1 MVQPSRNRMKRVAL
15 SGGRGNVLA
24 WLSMSE
30 QHNYV
35 LGTHDEELDRLGLQH
50 RVWRPT
56 VLKAWAEAGI
66 TEGSRVIDLG
76 CGPGYALLD
85 LAEIVGAKGVVHGI
99 ERSQK
104 FLAFAQ
110 EQSARGG
117 FHSVTLEEA
126 DLMMPIQFPKK
137 FDFAWCRWVACFLPD
152 LAPLMTHLRNALR
165 PGGTVIFHEY
175 VDYAT
180 WQGIPKC
187 AGIESFAA
195 EIMRRWRAS
204 GGEPD
209 IAPALVPKLIE
220 SGFEIIQTKPLVFA
234 VQPRDFMWRWPSSF
248 IKGHTSHMVE
258 LGTAP
263 EDWAR
268 EILQD
273 FTQFE
278 NSPHSIMITPTVLQI
293 MAKSI

>member
-1 MVQPSRNRMKRVAL
+1 
-15 SGGRGNVLA
+15 
-24 WLSMSE
+24 MSE

-35 LGTHDEELDRLGLQH
+35 LGTHDEELERLGLQH
-50 RVWRPT
+50 RVWKAT
-56 VLKAWAEAGI
+56 VLQAWAEAGI
-66 TEGSRVIDLG
+66 TEGSRVIDIG

-85 LAEIVGAKGVVHGI
+85 LAEIVGPKGMVHGI

-104 FLAFAQ
+104 FLAFARVQ
-110 EQSARGG
+110 SEQRGLG
-117 FHSVTLEEA
+117 HVSVQEA
-126 DLMMPIQFPKK
+126 DLMGSIDFAAV

-152 LAPLMTHLRNALR
+152 LAPLMSHLNKALR
-165 PGGTVIFHEY
+165 PGGVMILHEY

-187 AGIESFAA
+187 TGIERFAV

-220 SGFEIIQTKPLVFA
+220 SGFELVETRPLVFA

-248 IKGHTSHMVE
+248 IKGHVRHMVE
-258 LGTAP
+258 SGAATQ
-263 EDWAR
+263 DWGD

-273 FTQFE
+273 FSRLE
-278 NSPHSIMITPTVLQI
+278 NSPDSIMITPTVLQI
-293 MAKSI
+293 VARKTVK

>member
-1 MVQPSRNRMKRVAL
+1 MNRVAVFDD
-15 SGGRGNVLA
+15 RGNVQTRA
-24 WLSMSE
+24 RGNASATMGE
-30 QHNYV
+30 QYNYV
-35 LGTHDEELDRLGLQH
+35 LGTHDEELERLGLQH

-56 VLKAWAEAGI
+56 VLKAWAEAGL

-85 LAEIVGAKGVVHGI
+85 LAEIVGPKGAVHGI

-104 FLAFAQ
+104 FLAYARA
-110 EQSARGG
+110 QSARHG
-117 FHSVTLEEA
+117 FNQVTVQEA
-126 DLMMPIQFPKK
+126 DLMAPLDFPKR
-137 FDFAWCRWVACFLPD
+137 FDFAWCRWVACFLPE
-152 LAPLMTHLRNALR
+152 LAPLLMHLRKALR
-165 PGGTVIFHEY
+165 AGGTAIFHEY

-187 AGIESFAA
+187 GGIERFAA

-209 IAPALVPKLIE
+209 IAPAVIPKLIE
-220 SGFEIIQTKPLVFA
+220 HGFDLIEAKPLVFA

-248 IKGHTSHMVE
+248 IKGHTRHMVE
-258 LGTAP
+258 TGAATDA
-263 EDWAR
+263 WAE

-273 FTQFE
+273 FSRLE
-278 NSPHSIMITPTVLQI
+278 NSADSIMITPTVMQI
-293 MAKSI
+293 VARMRAL